1 MRNGV
6 IQRGIIMRK
15 WGDRYDAKR
24 VRDIDGMHFYMA
36 YLMPKRCDAE
46 VYINEKIDITELL
59 KYIKEKNASGERKVT
74 LFHCMIAAVARTI
87 KMRPL
92 LNRYISGKHYYM
104 RDEISMGFTI
114 KKQFEDHAEET
125 LMIYRPKDNESLVDI
140 TDNLTP
146 KVKEAKKEKDNGQS
160 VDDILNIVKKLPKPI
175 MHIFMFIMRAM
186 DNLGLMPKAFS
197 SVDTN
202 YCSVLLSNLGSIKC
216 DAVYHH
222 LNNFGTNGIVITIG
236 EMHKEVMLNEENKLV
251 VRDVV
256 NIGATLDERIADG
269 FYFARSL
276 KLIKHLFKNPE
287 LLDKTLEE
295 EIDFEF

>member
-1 MRNGV
+1 
-6 IQRGIIMRK
+6 MRK

-24 VRDIDGMHFYMA
+24 IRDIDGMHFYMA

-59 KYIKEKNASGERKVT
+59 EYIKEKNASGERKVT

-114 KKQFEDHAEET
+114 KKKFTDHSEET

-175 MHIFMFIMRAM
+175 MHIFMFIMRVM

-236 EMHKEVMLNEENKLV
+236 EMHKEVVLNEENKLV
-251 VRDVV
+251 ARDVV

>member
-1 MRNGV
+1 
-6 IQRGIIMRK
+6 MRK
-15 WGDRYDAKR
+15 FGDRNDAYR
-24 VRDIDGMHFYMA
+24 IRDIDGVHFYMA
-36 YLMPKRCDAE
+36 YLMPKRTQAE
-46 VYINEKIDITELL
+46 VYINEKIDVTELL
-59 KYIKEKNASGERKVT
+59 EYIKEKNSTGERKVT
-74 LFHCMIAAVARTI
+74 LFHCVIAAVARTI

-104 RDEISMGFTI
+104 RHDISMGFTV
-114 KKQFEDHAEET
+114 KKKFTDHAEET
-125 LMIYRPKDNESLVDI
+125 LMIYHPKDDENVTAI
-140 TDNLTP
+140 TDRLSP
-146 KVKEAKKEKDNGQS
+146 KVAEAKREDKGIK

-175 MHIFMFIMRAM
+175 MHLFMAFMRFV
-186 DNLGLMPKAFS
+186 DNFGLMPKAFS

-202 YCSVLLSNLGSIKC
+202 YVTVLLSNLGSIKC

-236 EMHKEVMLNEENKLV
+236 EIHKEPIFDENGEAK

-256 NIGATLDERIADG
+256 NVGVTLDERIADG

-276 KLIKHLFKNPE
+276 KLVKHLFKNPE
-287 LLDKTLEE
+287 LLDKKLGE

>member
-1 MRNGV
+1 MK
-6 IQRGIIMRK
+6 K
-15 WGDRYDAKR
+15 WGDRYDAYR

-36 YLMPKRCDAE
+36 YLMPKRTDAE
-46 VYINEKIDITELL
+46 VYINEKLDITELL
-59 KYIKEKNASGERKVT
+59 KYINEKNSTGERKVT
-74 LFHCMIAAVARTI
+74 LFHCIIAAVARTV

-92 LNRYISGKHYYM
+92 LNRYISGKRYYM
-104 RDEISMGFTI
+104 RHDISLGFTV
-114 KKQFEDHAEET
+114 KKQFTDHAEET
-125 LMIYRPKDNESLVDI
+125 LMIYKPKPEENLVAI
-140 TDNLTP
+140 TDKLSP
-146 KVKEAKKEKDNGQS
+146 RVKEAKKDKGQS
-160 VDDILNIVKKLPKPI
+160 VDDMLNIVKKLPKFI
-175 MHIFMFIMRAM
+175 MNIFMALMNFM
-186 DNLGLMPKAFS
+186 DSHGLMPKMFS

-202 YCSVLLSNLGSIKC
+202 YCTVLLSNLGSIKC

-236 EMHKEVMLNEENKLV
+236 TMTKETVFDENGNPE

-276 KLIKHLFKNPE
+276 KLIKHICKNPE
-287 LLDKTLEE
+287 LLDKTLGE

>member
-1 MRNGV
+1 
-6 IQRGIIMRK
+6 MRK

-59 KYIKEKNASGERKVT
+59 EYIKEKNASGERKVT

-114 KKQFEDHAEET
+114 KKKFTDHSEET
-125 LMIYRPKDNESLVDI
+125 LMIYRPKDNESLIDI

-175 MHIFMFIMRAM
+175 MHIFMFFMRVM

-202 YCSVLLSNLGSIKC
+202 YCTVLLSNLGSIKC

-236 EMHKEVMLNEENKLV
+236 EMHKEVVLNDENKLV
-251 VRDVV
+251 ARDVV

-287 LLDKTLEE
+287 LLDKALEE

>member
-1 MRNGV
+1 
-6 IQRGIIMRK
+6 MRK

-24 VRDIDGMHFYMA
+24 VRDIDGMHFYMS

-59 KYIKEKNASGERKVT
+59 KYIKEKNTSGERKVT

-125 LMIYRPKDNESLVDI
+125 LMIYRPKGNESLVDI

-175 MHIFMFIMRAM
+175 MHIFMFIMRVM

>member
-1 MRNGV
+1 MK
-6 IQRGIIMRK
+6 K

-24 VRDIDGMHFYMA
+24 VRDIDGLHFYMA
-36 YLMPKRCDAE
+36 YLMPKRTDAE

-59 KYIKEKNASGERKVT
+59 EYINEKNASGVRKVT

-104 RDEISMGFTI
+104 RNDISMGFTI
-114 KKQFEDHAEET
+114 KKKFLDHSEET
-125 LMIYRPKDNESLVDI
+125 LMIFHPKDDENLCAI
-140 TDNLTP
+140 TDRLTP
-146 KVKEAKKEKDNGQS
+146 KVKEAKKESDNGQS

-175 MHIFMFIMRAM
+175 MHIFMAFMRFA
-186 DNLGLMPKAFS
+186 DNNGLMPKAFS

-202 YCSVLLSNLGSIKC
+202 YCTVLLSNLGSIKC

-236 EMHKEVMLNEENKLV
+236 EMHKEVMLDENNNPV
-251 VRDVV
+251 IRDVV

-287 LLDKTLEE
+287 LLDKTLGE

>member
-1 MRNGV
+1 MWGD
-6 IQRGIIMRK
+6 IMRK

-24 VRDIDGMHFYMA
+24 VRDIDGLHFYMA
-36 YLMPKRCDAE
+36 YLMPKRTDAE

-59 KYIKEKNASGERKVT
+59 KYIEEKNASGERKVT
-74 LFHCMIAAVARTI
+74 LFHCVIAAVARTL

-104 RDEISMGFTI
+104 RNEISMGFTI
-114 KKQFEDHAEET
+114 KKKFTDHSEET
-125 LMIYRPKDNESLVDI
+125 LMIYRPKDEENLCAI
-140 TDNLTP
+140 TDRLTP
-146 KVKEAKKEKDNGQS
+146 KVKEAKKERENGQS

-175 MHIFMFIMRAM
+175 MHLFMAAMRFL
-186 DNLGLMPKAFS
+186 DNTGLMPKAFS

-202 YCSVLLSNLGSIKC
+202 YVTVLLSNLGSIKC

-236 EMHKEVMLNEENKLV
+236 EMHKEVMLDENNNPII
-251 VRDVV
+251 RDVV

-276 KLIKHLFKNPE
+276 KLVKHLFKNPH
-287 LLDKTLEE
+287 LLDKTLGE

>member
-1 MRNGV
+1 M
-6 IQRGIIMRK
+6 K
-15 WGDRYDAKR
+15 KFGDRNDAYR
-24 VRDIDGMHFYMA
+24 VRDIDGVHFYMA
-36 YLMPKRCDAE
+36 YLMPKRTQAE
-46 VYINEKIDITELL
+46 VYINEKLDVTELL
-59 KYIKEKNASGERKVT
+59 EYIKEKNSTRERKVT
-74 LFHCMIAAVARTI
+74 LFHCVIAAVARTI

-104 RDEISMGFTI
+104 RHDISMGFTV
-114 KKQFEDHAEET
+114 KKKFTDHAEET
-125 LMIYRPKDNESLVDI
+125 LMIYHPKDDENVVAI
-140 TDNLTP
+140 TDRLSP
-146 KVKEAKKEKDNGQS
+146 KVAEAKREDKGIK

-175 MHIFMFIMRAM
+175 MHIFMAFMRFA
-186 DNLGLMPKAFS
+186 DNNGLMPKAFS

-202 YCSVLLSNLGSIKC
+202 YVTVLLSNLGSIKC

-236 EMHKEVMLNEENKLV
+236 EIHKEPLFDENGESR

-256 NIGATLDERIADG
+256 NIGVTLDERIADG

-276 KLIKHLFKNPE
+276 KLVKHLFKNPK
-287 LLDKTLEE
+287 LLDKTLGE